1 MNSSKSPYQ
10 IKDNSLV
17 AVSSSK
23 ANRSAR
29 QYILKI
35 HDLKEEDQPR
45 QKLLTSGPT
54 TLKTSEL
61 LAIILNTGT
70 KKEGVL
76 EMSERIIKEYGENS
90 ILTITD
96 PEKLSRDFDIPLVK
110 ACMIVACGELGRRY
124 FKKREGSRTA
134 LRVAKDVFEYVK
146 DMRELTREHLRGIY
160 LDSHNQVIHD
170 EMISIGTINT
180 NLIHPREVFR
190 AAIEYNAAAVILV
203 HNHPSGIV
211 TPSESDILITKQ
223 LVEAGNI
230 MGINLLDHI
239 IVTKDAFASIEA
251 DY

>member
-1 MNSSKSPYQ
+1 MYQ
-10 IKDNSLV
+10 IKDNALLATTSGRHYV
-17 AVSSSK
+17 
-23 ANRSAR
+23 
-29 QYILKI
+29 LKL
-35 HDLKEEDQPR
+35 HDLPEENQPR
-45 QKLLTSGPT
+45 QKLLTIGPA

-70 KKEGVL
+70 KREGVL
-76 EMSERIIKEYGENS
+76 QMSERIIKEYGENS

-96 PEKLSRDFDIPLVK
+96 PEKLSRDFSIPLIK
-110 ACMIVACGELGRRY
+110 ACTIVACGELGRRY
-124 FKKREGSRTA
+124 FKKREGSRTT

-190 AAIEYNAAAVILV
+190 AAVEYNAAAVILV
-203 HNHPSGIV
+203 HNHPSGVV
-211 TPSESDILITKQ
+211 TPSDSDIVVTNQLI
-223 LVEAGNI
+223 EAGKI

-239 IVTKDAFASIEA
+239 IVTKDTFQSIQA
-251 DY
+251 DYQ